1 MIAEARAALLAV
13 LETAGLPAY
22 SVVPDIAQPPMAV
35 MVPSGDWIANGE
47 AFGEFAITFDVE
59 VIAGTGTNQ
68 AISKELDDAVEAV
81 LSVVTSAP
89 GMYASAVTQPSA
101 VDLNGAMYLGA
112 TITVKQIT
120 TL

>member
-47 AFGEFAITFDVE
+47 TFGEFAITFDVE
-59 VIAGTGTNQ
+59 IIAGTGTNQ
-68 AISKELDDAVEAV
+68 AISEQLDEAVESV
-81 LSVVTSAP
+81 LTAVTSAP
-89 GMYASAVTQPSA
+89 GMYAATVTQPNA
-101 VDLNGAMYLGA
+101 VDLNGAMYLGT
-112 TITVKQIT
+112 TITVKQN
-120 TL
+120 LNL